1 MYGIQYPEL
10 YQKLG
15 EKIDNLYVRAPWNE
29 TWYSLLKELYTPE
42 EADVVVKMPYTLS
55 TIEQISRVTQIEK
68 TRLQGILERLCAK
81 GLIMDL
87 WNEKRGHYFYM
98 SYPIAIGI
106 FEFTM
111 MRSGKNLPMKKWARL
126 FHEYFGS
133 VHAANFS
140 NHEQVSA
147 LRVIP
152 IEESVEERD
161 HTEFFDYEKATSLIE
176 DAGKLAIGVCSCRNE
191 KLHAEKKVCDTP
203 LDTCSFLG
211 IGAEYAIRNNFAR
224 EVTKPEMLDNL
235 ARSREYNLVF
245 CAVNTRKNP
254 MAICHCCKCCCNFL
268 SGLNRYG
275 YLNSV
280 VTSTFISRIDN
291 DLCTGCG
298 KCVNACPVNAVE
310 LHPTND
316 PKNKKKKK
324 ARLRKELCVGCG
336 VCTTRCATAAI
347 KMIPRTNR
355 VLHPESIFEVII
367 LSSLERGTLQ
377 NQIFDNPQSVTQQ
390 YMRNFVGAFLRLPP
404 VRKALVSDTFRSIFL
419 RGAKLTAQ
427 LQGKGWMLDI

>member
-1 MYGIQYPEL
+1 MHGIEDHRL

-29 TWYSLLKELYTPE
+29 TWHSLLKELYTPE

-55 TIEQISRVTQIEK
+55 TLERISRVSQIEK
-68 TRLQGILERLCAK
+68 TRLQGILEKLCAK
-81 GLIMDL
+81 GLIIDL
-87 WNEKRGHYFYM
+87 WNEELGRYFYM
-98 SYPIAIGI
+98 SNPIAIGI

-111 MRSGKNLPMKKWARL
+111 MRSDKNLPMKKWARL
-126 FHEYFGS
+126 FHEYFGW

-152 IEESVEERD
+152 IEESVEERYR
-161 HTEFFDYEKATSLIE
+161 TEFFDYEKATSLIE

-191 KLHAEKKVCDTP
+191 KLHDEKKECDAP

-211 IGAEYAIRNNFAR
+211 IGAEYAIRNKFAR
-224 EVTKPEMLDNL
+224 EVTKSEMLDNL
-235 ARSREYNLVF
+235 ARSREYDLVF
-245 CAVNTRKNP
+245 CAVNTRKKP

-268 SGLNRYG
+268 GGLNRYG
-275 YLNSV
+275 YVNSV
-280 VTSTFISRIDN
+280 VTSTFVSRIDD

-298 KCVNACPVNAVE
+298 KCVNACPVHAVE
-310 LHPTND
+310 LHPVND
-316 PKNKKKKK
+316 AKNKKKKK
-324 ARLRKELCVGCG
+324 ARLLNEMCVGCG
-336 VCTTRCATAAI
+336 VCTAKCATAAI
-347 KMIPRTNR
+347 RMVPRTDR

-367 LSSLERGTLQ
+367 LSSLERGTMQ
-377 NQIFDNPQSVTQQ
+377 NQIFDNPQSITHQ

-404 VRKALVSDTFRSIFL
+404 VRKALISDTFRSIFL
-419 RGAKLTAQ
+419 RGAKVTAQ